1 MIENRARILSS
12 FIICFAYII
21 TMYHDTT
28 LGCRLYLVGNSLAIP
43 YMIRHKCWDIV
54 ALLSF
59 LNCCWFTKGFLM
71 KFIVDLYVGGKV
83 FKEQVQANNQKDARE
98 TALARN
104 PTAKV
109 IGVNVSF
116 K

>member
-1 MIENRARILSS
+1 MKYEVKLY
-12 FIICFAYII
+12 IC
-21 TMYHDTT
+21 
-28 LGCRLYLVGNSLAIP
+28 
-43 YMIRHKCWDIV
+43 
-54 ALLSF
+54 
-59 LNCCWFTKGFLM
+59 
-71 KFIVDLYVGGKV
+71 GKL
-83 FKEQVQANNQKDARE
+83 FPAEVQANNNQDAKV

>member
-1 MIENRARILSS
+1 
-12 FIICFAYII
+12 
-21 TMYHDTT
+21 
-28 LGCRLYLVGNSLAIP
+28 
-43 YMIRHKCWDIV
+43 
-54 ALLSF
+54 
-59 LNCCWFTKGFLM
+59 M

-83 FKEQVQANNQKDARE
+83 FKEQVQANNNQDAKV